1 MHLRRFLAAA
11 ASAVIALACTG
22 LARSSPVDG
31 VLQNAAR
38 ALGVDHIR
46 SLEYEAAGRYY
57 QFTQAPAPDLPWPP
71 FEVRDYVATLD
82 YERGAV
88 HAKYHRV
95 QVQEPGRARPHAE
108 AIMDQFARD
117 GVSWN
122 VTPQSMGSVATA
134 MPGNLVERNAELWAS
149 PQGFIKAALTHGAK
163 LTPHKGGGAIV
174 AFTLEGKY
182 RYEGVVN
189 GAGQVLRVKSFM
201 DSSVL
206 GDTPIEFIYSNYRD
220 FGGVK
225 FPARIERRVADLP
238 WYELDVSA
246 VRVNVAKPFPVPAV
260 IAANPAPAMTQIEV
274 GEVAPGVL
282 RIGGGS
288 HNSVVVEQRR
298 GLVVIEAPLSEE
310 RSEAVLAK
318 IHELYPGTS
327 ITAVINTH
335 AHFDHA
341 GGLRTYVDQGI
352 PVITHVRNVPYY
364 QRVWAA
370 PRTLNPD
377 RLAKSARAPVFRAV
391 DGMLELDDDV
401 QPVEIHAIRDS
412 GHNDAFV
419 MIWLPRHRV
428 LVEADAWTPTP
439 PGAAPPAQV
448 NPLWINLDANIRR
461 LALDVER
468 IVPLHGSAQTYA
480 ALRQAIQP
488 GEQRQ

>member
-1 MHLRRFLAAA
+1 MAADA
-11 ASAVIALACTG
+11 
-22 LARSSPVDG
+22 

-71 FEVRDYVATLD
+71 FDVRDYVATLD
-82 YERGAV
+82 YARGAV

-108 AIMDQFARD
+108 ATMDQFARD

-122 VTPQSMGSVATA
+122 LTPQPTA

-149 PQGFIKAALTHGAK
+149 PQGFIKAALTHDAK
-163 LTPHKGGGAIV
+163 LTPRKGGGAIV
-174 AFTLEGKY
+174 EFTLEGKY
-182 RYEGVVN
+182 RYEGEVN
-189 GAGQVLRVKSFM
+189 GAGHVLRVKSFM
-201 DSSVL
+201 DSPVL
-206 GDTPIEFIYSNYRD
+206 GDTPIEFIYSDYRNIN
-220 FGGVK
+220 GVK
-225 FPARIERRVADLP
+225 FPARIERRVAGLP
-238 WYELDVSA
+238 WYELDVTA
-246 VRVNVAKPFPVPAV
+246 VRVNGAAPFLVPAA
-260 IAANPAPAMTQIEV
+260 ISANPVPAMTQIEV
-274 GEVAPGVL
+274 SEIAPGVL

-310 RSEAVLAK
+310 RSEAVIAK
-318 IHELYPGTS
+318 IHELYPGTP
-327 ITAVINTH
+327 ITSVINTH

-341 GGLRTYVDQGI
+341 GGLRTYVDAGI

-364 QRVWAA
+364 QRAWAA

-377 RLAKSARAPVFRAV
+377 RLAKSGRAPVFRAV
-391 DGMLELDDDV
+391 DGTLELDDDV

-439 PGAAPPAQV
+439 PGAAPQAQV

-468 IVPLHGSAQTYA
+468 IVPLHGSAQSYGN
-480 ALRQAIQP
+480 LRDAILP
-488 GEQRQ
+488 EK